1 MSVDSF
7 DVYEHFE
14 RSLENRVREGVH
26 MNKKILVIDDDKEF
40 LEELKETL
48 ALSGYEVVEVND
60 PILAIDVA
68 MKISPDVVLL
78 DLKMP
83 GKSGFQVADELKHF
97 SSLTNVPI
105 IIMTG
110 YFKDDYLPLL
120 NICGI
125 KKCLKKP
132 FHPLDVI
139 AQIESVLNENSV

>member
-1 MSVDSF
+1 MSGDSLNA
-7 DVYEHFE
+7 YEYFE
-14 RSLENRVREGVH
+14 RSLENRVGEGAH
-26 MNKKILVIDDDKEF
+26 MNKKVLVIDDDKEF
-40 LEELKETL
+40 LEEIKETL
-48 ALSGYEVVEVND
+48 ALSGYDVVEVND
-60 PILAIDVA
+60 PVLAIDVA
-68 MKISPDVVLL
+68 TKINPDVVLL

-97 SSLTNVPI
+97 SALTNIPI

-132 FHPLDVI
+132 FHPLDII
-139 AQIESVLNENSV
+139 AQIETVLSENSV